1 MKKPSA
7 QDLLHLYRSMVR
19 TRAFDQLNVKL
30 AAEGKLL
37 TFYHSAHGHEAVG
50 NGAAAVLREDDYTF
64 IHHRGHGLPY
74 VIVRG
79 ADPKA
84 CIAEH
89 MGRATGWG
97 GGVTGFH
104 AVDTK
109 LGLLSSAGT
118 IGSGFVLSAG
128 YALAAK
134 KNGKGQVAM
143 CFAGDG
149 GVQRGQFHEAMNLAA
164 AWKLPLVVVVENN
177 GMSWFTPTRDTT
189 AIENVADLAKG
200 YNVPGEVVDG
210 MDVVAVYRAAQTAV
224 ERARAG
230 GGPTLL
236 DCKTYRY
243 RSHSEGRPDVSH
255 WQPRSKEEIA
265 SWMERDPVKA
275 FEKRLLK
282 EKVLTADLV
291 ASTAKEAEEE
301 AAAATKFSVESPFPD
316 PERLRGLVYA
326 S

>member
-1 MKKPSA
+1 M
-7 QDLLHLYRSMVR
+7 
-19 TRAFDQLNVKL
+19 
-30 AAEGKLL
+30 GK
-37 TFYHSAHGHEAVG
+37 
-50 NGAAAVLREDDYTF
+50 
-64 IHHRGHGLPY
+64 
-74 VIVRG
+74 
-79 ADPKA
+79 
-84 CIAEH
+84 
-89 MGRATGWG
+89 ATGWG
-97 GGVTGFH
+97 GGITGFH
-104 AVDTK
+104 AVDK
-109 LGLLSSAGT
+109 SMGVLSSAGT

-134 KNGKGQVAM
+134 KNGKGQIAM

-210 MDVVAVYRAAQTAV
+210 MDVLAVYRATETAV
-224 ERARAG
+224 ERARSG

-265 SWMERDPVKA
+265 TWIERDPVKS

-282 EKVLTADLV
+282 DRVLTADLV
-291 ASTAKEAEEE
+291 ASIAKEAEDE
-301 AAAATKFSVESPFPD
+301 AAAAAKFSFESPFPD
-316 PERLRGLVYA
+316 PARLREMVYA
-326 S
+326 P

>member
-1 MKKPSA
+1 MKRLST
-7 QDLLHLYRSMVR
+7 QQLLHLYRSMVR
-19 TRAFDQLNVKL
+19 TRAFDQLNVRM

-50 NGAAAVLREDDYTF
+50 NGAAAVLRDDDYLFT
-64 IHHRGHGLPY
+64 HHRGHGLPY

-89 MGRATGWG
+89 LGRANGWG
-97 GGVTGFH
+97 GGITGFH
-104 AVDTK
+104 AVDRR
-109 LGLLSSAGT
+109 LGILSSAGT

-128 YALAAK
+128 YALAAR

-143 CFAGDG
+143 CFSGDG

-164 AWKLPLVVVVENN
+164 AWKLPVIFVVENN

-210 MDVVAVYRAAQTAV
+210 MDVLAVYRAAEAAV

-236 DCKTYRY
+236 DCKTFRY
-243 RSHSEGRPDVSH
+243 RSHSEGRPDVCH
-255 WQPRSKEEIA
+255 YQPRSKEEIA
-265 SWMERDPVKA
+265 TWMERDPVKSL
-275 FEKRLLK
+275 EKRLL
-282 EKVLTADLV
+282 EDKVLTAELV
-291 ASTAKEAEEE
+291 ASIAKEADEET
-301 AAAATKFSVESPFPD
+301 AAAAKASFESPFPD
-316 PERLRGLVYA
+316 PARLRDMVYA